1 MAQLCRAEM
10 IAESH
15 VPPED
20 IRELRSL
27 VRGRKRLVEKRTD
40 FKNEVH
46 SLLDKEGI
54 TYEWDPF
61 SEAGRQ
67 RLAGDELG
75 LSPVATQLLEAF
87 LRVID
92 ELTVQIDALEAMIE
106 ETATTLEETQLLM
119 TIPGVSFYSGLL
131 IHA

>member
-1 MAQLCRAEM
+1 M